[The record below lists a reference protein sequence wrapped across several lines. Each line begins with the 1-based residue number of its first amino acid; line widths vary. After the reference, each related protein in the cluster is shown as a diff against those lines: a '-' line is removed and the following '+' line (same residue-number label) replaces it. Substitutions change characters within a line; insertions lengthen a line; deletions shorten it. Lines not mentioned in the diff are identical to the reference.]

1 MTKEERVRYSAIES
15 DEWFSH
21 LKVGFE
27 CEMVVNGEHFPTS
40 NTYESMSKIYS
51 EYSNERTTWANQY
64 HDYDE
69 KISDINGQK
78 YHHFEPDGSISFSEP
93 ENFRYNWS
101 HTSKKEFR
109 CGVEM
114 SSKTFMNLPSFF
126 DGVQEAFGFIGQH
139 HGITNSSTGFHIT
152 LSGFP
157 TDMNWKKFFNEY
169 SSIRHLK
176 AFGRTNNQYANNRFN
191 KMVQHFYSNSP
202 SVDGMTEVYSS
213 LKAIKD
219 EDSLLDFVNRNY
231 IRDRNFDFH
240 LYWNR
245 HSRKDVM
252 MLEIRIFG
260 GELYH
265 LRFDEIRMGLLD
277 ILSGIKRSYQTS
289 WNYRRII
296 KRYINTVENEDSSII
311 DQDIIIREFNTDPS
325 GALKRLNKN
334 DIITKILFSSK
345 EIIDC
350 NRFSPWYF
358 SKDHIDA
365 IYREVN
371 RMRVRKQLMKS
382 KIGLLKLE
390 HLKMMRSDPN
400 IKTFKKIRYSEI
412 AEYLFDKLSGKNANP
427 LTLFDVIGI
436 CGPINNFINSITILS
451 RQSDENMNKIFIN
464 NFIACLDCMD
474 LVSDIDTRA
483 KGFIEREFI
492 NQFSNVINIVK
503 RSLSSPH
510 YRYAV
515 GRDDNDQK
523 ITVQFTDVS
532 SLLRMLVFYDSRF
545 IPTIKNTK
553 GFKDSSLRYSMKEL
567 YEAASNKHRTSKKA
581 DIRDEAF
588 LLAKILNDHFIYDQT
603 ETPESG
609 KVFSFEHAIRGGIPV
624 HSSPQREVDITEFT
638 DSLISSIEENENPST
653 HIPVTRQT
661 MSQLEGSISDFSC
674 RSSSVYIPTFNLSND
689 RMFSSFME
697 TTTEET

>member
-1 MTKEERVRYSAIES
+1 
-15 DEWFSH
+15 
-21 LKVGFE
+21 
-27 CEMVVNGEHFPTS
+27 
-40 NTYESMSKIYS
+40 
-51 EYSNERTTWANQY
+51 
-64 HDYDE
+64 
-69 KISDINGQK
+69 
-78 YHHFEPDGSISFSEP
+78 
-93 ENFRYNWS
+93 
-101 HTSKKEFR
+101 
-109 CGVEM
+109 
-114 SSKTFMNLPSFF
+114 
-126 DGVQEAFGFIGQH
+126 
-139 HGITNSSTGFHIT
+139 
-152 LSGFP
+152 
-157 TDMNWKKFFNEY
+157 
-169 SSIRHLK
+169 
-176 AFGRTNNQYANNRFN
+176 
-191 KMVQHFYSNSP
+191 
-202 SVDGMTEVYSS
+202 
-213 LKAIKD
+213 
-219 EDSLLDFVNRNY
+219 
-231 IRDRNFDFH
+231 
-240 LYWNR
+240 
-245 HSRKDVM
+245 
-252 MLEIRIFG
+252 
-260 GELYH
+260 
-265 LRFDEIRMGLLD
+265 
-277 ILSGIKRSYQTS
+277 
-289 WNYRRII
+289 
-296 KRYINTVENEDSSII
+296 
-311 DQDIIIREFNTDPS
+311 
-325 GALKRLNKN
+325 
-334 DIITKILFSSK
+334 
-345 EIIDC
+345 
-350 NRFSPWYF
+350 
-358 SKDHIDA
+358 
-365 IYREVN
+365 
-371 RMRVRKQLMKS
+371 MKS

-697 TTTEET
+697 TTTESETLGNGYRNSASKPSLTFLYQESFRTLSKSVKVLFIFFKLSFVVDF